1 MQHRC
6 PYYSNLKLC
15 WGFTEIFLAWEYP
28 DFSLPGHSRC
38 LTAERFLERT
48 FIFTEK
54 KNLLRA
60 KFLHFL
66 LMFWADETF
75 KKQTTMELIY
85 RWIVGFCFVLFF
97 SASAF
102 NVFSNRVKS
111 ELYLFKLSFLIRQNP
126 TPETPIKIGFFFFFF
141 FFLLHSWVSEL
152 IDLKKLT
159 QLQVAALSAA
169 AAEVSEPSRSLCI
182 PYVPGCSA
190 VIKSFIVFLLMD
202 SFFFFFFWLII
213 YSNLIIW
220 GIPSSSSFT
229 LRFCCWCDKWSHVRA
244 HAALSIYSHLVS
256 VVSHV
261 KWRISV
267 RSLFHCRPGLKVV
280 HWSDCPTCATDKVLP
295 PLGRAL
301 VMLMYSTINMFHMQD
316 LILCI
321 CLVLF
326 SSLLLS
332 VLVFPLQTHC
342 LRFQVWS

>member
-1 MQHRC
+1 MTKFYFYQTSSVIFLSRSMQHRC

-102 NVFSNRVKS
+102 NVFNNGVKS

-126 TPETPIKIGFFFFFF
+126 TPKTPIKIGFFFFFF
-141 FFLLHSWVSEL
+141 FF
-152 IDLKKLT
+152 
-159 QLQVAALSAA
+159 
-169 AAEVSEPSRSLCI
+169 
-182 PYVPGCSA
+182 
-190 VIKSFIVFLLMD
+190 F
-202 SFFFFFFWLII
+202 
-213 YSNLIIW
+213 
-220 GIPSSSSFT
+220 SFT
-229 LRFCCWCDKWSHVRA
+229 A
-244 HAALSIYSHLVS
+244 
-256 VVSHV
+256 
-261 KWRISV
+261 
-267 RSLFHCRPGLKVV
+267 G
-280 HWSDCPTCATDKVLP
+280 
-295 PLGRAL
+295 
-301 VMLMYSTINMFHMQD
+301 
-316 LILCI
+316 
-321 CLVLF
+321 CL
-326 SSLLLS
+326 SSLI
-332 VLVFPLQTHC
+332 
-342 LRFQVWS
+342 